1 MVREAP
7 GAPERGMTMGEMT
20 QAEQSPVYELVHYV
34 DFWGKGIGG
43 RRWIDPEDRG
53 KLKISKKILTYPRGS
68 LLPAKELR
76 NTTLSSAADEKI
88 PTGFAVAPRDTSSG
102 ATGGYEET
110 ELWAFVGRDV
120 YSGGDDNWTLET
132 EPQALAV
139 YYRNGVTFG
148 KWVVAPAWWGG
159 TDMPDVAMPYIF
171 KDSITAN
178 WTASTITAGRFKHFA
193 VAKNNAG
200 NDLLWGGNHVFYT
213 GKTLDG
219 AHNNSTTSLTA
230 SASID
235 SDISVGDIIICGV
248 GDDAEQEPMLVTARS
263 GTSITVIRA
272 YGSAAVTYEGGEQIH
287 VYSPHGIKSSSDP
300 SNSGSWSSITTIGEK
315 EYAIQ
320 GLAVH
325 EDTNTLLI
333 AKQDGLWQQYA
344 EPIAQRL
351 FVRNLTI
358 DYRGQGHPVN
368 FVGIHVYQGHTLLPL
383 GGGGL
388 LDMNVAT
395 GEIVDISFSLS
406 APDETKLHGQVLYLE
421 SGPTCLFMALK
432 DKDAELI
439 HLLAGHLITVDGV
452 TNWAWEMIGE
462 AGAGA
467 AITDHQTIL
476 FHDATRD
483 DHDRLWIGFTEAS
496 VEEVPHFLPT
506 SDRDK
511 TDGYNNDGDGYADLL
526 DIDFNLPRIPK
537 TLVDIDVES
546 KNLLASAGRQ
556 WEFQILIDD
565 PTGTFV
571 ATDAVNV
578 SPFQT
583 IELPAGS
590 QGRVLQIRAVPNAT
604 SVTTIGAEILSV
616 RVKAYLQP
624 DPQKVLPMSLY
635 LADNQ
640 MGLNGVVNST
650 LQGDLNQ
657 LNAWN
662 EDAGDLI
669 LTTPD
674 GKVRNVVFLPGTMVV
689 EEHFKQLGRRSEY
702 TVTFLLA
709 EI

>member
-1 MVREAP
+1 
-7 GAPERGMTMGEMT
+7 MGEMT

-43 RRWIDPEDRG
+43 RKWINPEDRG
-53 KLKISKKILTYPRGS
+53 KLRISKKILTYPRGS
-68 LLPAKELR
+68 LLPSKELLD
-76 NTTLSSAADEKI
+76 TDLSAVADENI
-88 PTGFAVAPRDTSSG
+88 PTGFAVVPRDTSSG
-102 ATGGYEET
+102 LTGGFEET

-120 YSGGDDNWTLET
+120 YSGGDNNWTRET
-132 EPQALAV
+132 EPAAISV
-139 YYRNGVTFG
+139 YYRNGVAFG
-148 KWVVAPAWWGG
+148 KYVVVPAWWGG
-159 TDMPDVAMPYIF
+159 TDMPDVAMPYIY
-171 KDSITAN
+171 KDSTTAN
-178 WTASTITAGRFKHFA
+178 WTVSTSTAGRFKYFA
-193 VAKNNAG
+193 SAKNNAG
-200 NDLLWGGNHVFYT
+200 NDLLWGGNLVTNT
-213 GKTLDG
+213 GKTLSG
-219 AHNNSTTSLTA
+219 AHGSGLTTLTA

-235 SDISVGDIIICGV
+235 SDIAVGDIIICGI
-248 GDDAEQEPMLVTARS
+248 GDEAEQEPMLVTARS

-272 YGSAAVTYEGGEQIH
+272 YGSAAVGYGGGEKIH

-300 SNSGSWSSITTIGEK
+300 SNSGSWSTITTVGEK
-315 EYAIQ
+315 EYPIQ
-320 GLAVH
+320 GLEVH

-351 FVRNLTI
+351 FIRNLTI

-368 FVGIHVYQGHTLLPL
+368 FVGVHTYQGHTLLPL

-421 SGPTCLFMALK
+421 GGPSCLYMALK
-432 DKDAELI
+432 DKTAELI
-439 HLLAGHLITVDGV
+439 HLLAGHLVSVDGM

-462 AGAGA
+462 VGAGA
-467 AITDHQTIL
+467 VITDHQTVL

-496 VEEVPHFLPT
+496 VSEVPHFLPT
-506 SDRDK
+506 GDRDK
-511 TDGYNNDGDGYADLL
+511 SDGYNSDGDGYADLL

-537 TLVDIDVES
+537 TLVAIDVES
-546 KNLLASAGRQ
+546 KNLLASDGRQ
-556 WEFQILIDD
+556 WEFQTLIDD

-583 IELPAGS
+583 IPFPAGS
-590 QGRVLQIRAVPNAT
+590 QGRVLQIRAVPDAT
-604 SVTTIGAEILSV
+604 SITTTAPEILSV
-616 RVKAYLQP
+616 RVKGYLQP
-624 DPQKVLPMSLY
+624 DPQKVFPMSIY

-657 LNAWN
+657 LNTWN
-662 EDAGDLI
+662 EQAGDLI

-674 GKVRNVVFLPGTMVV
+674 GRVRNVVFLPGTMVV
-689 EEHFKQLGRRSEY
+689 EEHFKQLGRRAEY